1 MQDLKKLNLH
11 ELINAGYVANI
22 MFILLEAGIFEDIA
36 KKEKTVSQL
45 SVKKNLDIKNN
56 LRS

>member
-45 SVKKNLDIKNN
+45 SVKKI
-56 LRS
+56 